1 MPAQRLDDGFSTLI
15 TLANIPTVKLY
26 EKEVTPPGWSGGDA
40 IDTTTMRNTTW
51 RTMAPRKLKSL
62 TAVSAVVAF
71 ATDALTSIQAQ
82 LNLNQLITVTF
93 PDSSTLQFYGFLSE
107 FTPGR
112 FTEGEQPTAT
122 ITIQPTLVNLT
133 GVETAPV
140 YTASSGS

>member
-1 MPAQRLDDGFSTLI
+1 MPSSVRMDDGFATLI
-15 TLANIPTVKLY
+15 TLANIPTVKIY

-51 RTMAPRKLKSL
+51 RTGAPRKLKSL
-62 TAVSAVVAF
+62 TQVTAVVAF
-71 ATDALTSIQAQ
+71 ATEALSSIQAQ
-82 LNLNQLITVTF
+82 LNVNQQITVTF
-93 PDSSTLQFYGFLSE
+93 PDNSTLQFYGYLAE

-122 ITIQPTLVNLT
+122 ITIRPTLVNNS

-140 YTASSGS
+140 FTPAS